1 MAYRLT
7 ALAAAAALA
16 ALPVAA
22 QAQVVLEPNEVVV
35 RDATVS
41 VAAVQDIA
49 AYYGVA
55 RVTSMELED
64 RILEGD
70 RVWQVEGKD
79 LAGRDIELQIDA
91 YTGAVLDIDR

>member
-1 MAYRLT
+1 MTYRLT
-7 ALAAAAALA
+7 ALAAAAVLA

-22 QAQVVLEPNEVVV
+22 QAQVLLEPNEVVV

-41 VAAVQDIA
+41 VAAVRDIA

-55 RVTSMELED
+55 RVTLMELED

-70 RVWQVEGKD
+70 RIWQVEGKD
-79 LAGRDIELQIDA
+79 FAGRDIELTVDA
-91 YTGAVLDIDR
+91 YSGAVLDIDR

>member
-7 ALAAAAALA
+7 ALAAAAVLA

-22 QAQVVLEPNEVVV
+22 QAQVLLEPNEVVV
-35 RDATVS
+35 RDTAVS
-41 VAAVQDIA
+41 VVAVRDIA
-49 AYYGVA
+49 AYFGVA
-55 RVTSMELED
+55 RVTLMELED

-79 LAGRDIELQIDA
+79 VAGRDIDLTIDA
-91 YTGAVLDIDR
+91 YSGAVLDIDR

>member
-7 ALAAAAALA
+7 ALAAAALLA
-16 ALPVAA
+16 AMPVTA
-22 QAQVVLEPNEVVV
+22 QAQVMLAPDEVVV

-41 VAAVQDIA
+41 VAAVREIA

-70 RVWQVEGKD
+70 RIWQVEGKD